1 MNTTGFLIYQGVLD
15 HMAQRAPL
23 KALQTV
29 PYKRTEYVV
38 RAYRSDTSLS
48 EASHLVREDA
58 WKVAV
63 FFVGMRYDVIV
74 KDDEGKVVF
83 KSKEN

>member
-1 MNTTGFLIYQGVLD
+1 MNGYLSYQGVLD
-15 HMAQRAPL
+15 HMAQRAANPRVL
-23 KALQTV
+23 PPTI
-29 PYKRTEYVV
+29 PYKRTTYIV
-38 RAYRSDTSLS
+38 RAYCDGTHLS

-63 FFVGMRYDVIV
+63 FYVGMRYDVIV
-74 KDDEGKVVF
+74 KDDKGKVVF